1 MLNPFEPPIT
11 PSVKIIGFQSTADG
25 QVVGDY
31 GLKAWAGLGCPV
43 AYSLFPCRFCSRTP
57 ADGQVVGD
65 VMGRANQAG
74 RPGGLFALSLPFTQP
89 HARARVAILVNE
101 DHARGF

>member
-1 MLNPFEPPIT
+1 MVRFAGGPRP
-11 PSVKIIGFQSTADG
+11 
-25 QVVGDY
+25 VVR
-31 GLKAWAGLGCPV
+31 V
-43 AYSLFPCRFCSRTP
+43 AYSVFALPFAQPHAGEQRQGPP

-74 RPGGLFALSLPFTQP
+74 RPGGLFALSAPFAQP